1 MNNAKLNVYKKN
13 SKKFVKGLM
22 VIKSLLEIK
31 LKRFAVMKNY
41 LWTRY
46 LNFFINDYYNVY

>member
-31 LKRFAVMKNY
+31 LKRFVVMKNY